1 MPNTSDEKVLQ
12 ISQNPPNRENSS
24 NVHIWLT
31 NSNTKNRFNA

>member
-24 NVHIWLT
+24 NIWLT